1 MAGREKMKMKLKKSV
16 ALILA
21 AALLLVGCSG
31 AELSEN
37 QKTAVDTESSEM
49 AASPQP
55 QWTEEELK
63 AVFLRENQAEEVIA
77 SVPAPD
83 GAYELAG
90 VVMFTDKESE
100 NLKLAFMDKNGH
112 CQFCGLE
119 AQPYSP
125 PELQYLGDGEVSFSF
140 SDESGEPQ
148 DCVVSFSRNGSHVY
162 FKSET
167 PIQESGE

>member
-1 MAGREKMKMKLKKSV
+1 MAGRKKMKMKSKKSV

-31 AELSEN
+31 AEAAEN
-37 QKTAVDTESSEM
+37 TKTAEDTDSSEM

-55 QWTEEELK
+55 QWTNEELNT
-63 AVFLRENQAEEVIA
+63 AFLRENPAEEVIA

-83 GAYELAG
+83 GAYELVG
-90 VVMFTDKESE
+90 VVMFTDRESE
-100 NLKLAFMDKNGH
+100 NLRLAFMDKNGH

-119 AQPYSP
+119 APPYSP
-125 PELQYLGDGEVSFSF
+125 PELQYLGDGEVKFRF
-140 SDESGEPQ
+140 SDETGEPQ
-148 DCVVSFSRNGSHVY
+148 DCVVSFSRNGSDVH

-167 PIQESGE
+167 PIYEDGE